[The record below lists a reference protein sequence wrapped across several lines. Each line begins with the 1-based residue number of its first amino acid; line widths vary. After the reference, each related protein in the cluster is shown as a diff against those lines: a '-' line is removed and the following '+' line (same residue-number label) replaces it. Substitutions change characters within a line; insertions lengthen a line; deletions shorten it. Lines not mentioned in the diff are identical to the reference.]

1 MPLGRYREGESRSH
15 RVCLRGNTIDPE
27 MWQARGPASA
37 SIYFQLGASRAR
49 AAHLLDDNLIAK
61 SALIPLLPLSITVPA
76 CGNMSAKSTSSRGPP
91 MLGFILEQA
100 LIALQQLRKPHGLRY
115 NIVRPVSKV
124 TLYRLKHVYSCIH
137 DGLLFGAMSWK
148 SPISPPCVLPT
159 TASEELTP
167 ACYAT

>member
-1 MPLGRYREGESRSH
+1 
-15 RVCLRGNTIDPE
+15 

-91 MLGFILEQA
+91 MLGFILEQ
-100 LIALQQLRKPHGLRY
+100 GLD
-115 NIVRPVSKV
+115 
-124 TLYRLKHVYSCIH
+124 C
-137 DGLLFGAMSWK
+137 
-148 SPISPPCVLPT
+148 
-159 TASEELTP
+159 TP
-167 ACYAT
+167 AVTKATWTSV